1 MMFISAHAAA
11 WFLPFV
17 LPICL
22 WVAYTDLSRMKI
34 LNKAVM
40 ALVLVYLVVGFLV
53 LPFDVYA
60 WRWVHLAVVLVAG
73 IALNAVGALGA
84 GDAKFAAAAAPF
96 IAIGDL
102 KIILM
107 ILAATA
113 FFGFVIHRLAKH
125 SPLRRLA
132 PEWESWTREGKYPMG
147 LSLGGAL
154 AIYLVQGALMGA

>member
-1 MMFISAHAAA
+1 MFITSYAAT

-17 LPICL
+17 LPICF
-22 WVAYTDLSRMKI
+22 WVAYTDLRDMKI
-34 LNKAVM
+34 TNNAVM
-40 ALVLVYLVVGFLV
+40 TLVAVYAVVGLIV
-53 LPFDVYA
+53 LPLDIYA
-60 WRWVHLAVVLVAG
+60 WRWIHLVVVLIAG
-73 IALNAVGALGA
+73 IALNAIGALGA

-102 KIILM
+102 KLILL

-113 FFGFVIHRLAKH
+113 FFGFVIHRAAKH

-132 PEWESWTREGKYPMG
+132 PEWTSWTREGKYPMG

-154 AIYLVQGALMGA
+154 GIYLLQGALNGA

>member
-1 MMFISAHAAA
+1 MFITTYAAT

-17 LPICL
+17 LPICF
-22 WVAYTDLSRMKI
+22 WVAYTDLRDMKI
-34 LNKAVM
+34 TNKAVM
-40 ALVLVYLVVGFLV
+40 TLVAVYAVIGLIA
-53 LPFDVYA
+53 LPFDIWA
-60 WRWVHLAVVLVAG
+60 WRWVHLVVVLVAG
-73 IALNAVGALGA
+73 IALNAIGALGA

-102 KIILM
+102 KLILL

-113 FFGFVIHRLAKH
+113 FFGYIIHRIAKH

-132 PEWESWTREGKYPMG
+132 PDWTSWTRKGKYPMG

-154 AIYLVQGALMGA
+154 GIYIIQGVLNGA